1 MRNPL
6 IRFSLTVIL
15 ILSLAFSVHVFVL
28 NTKELP
34 LFGNQ
39 IMLSYIINTGL
50 AIGIFALLFFLK
62 EKYKSQL
69 GFLFMAGSALKFA
82 VFFIVFQ
89 PIYKQDGDVSTLE
102 FLAFFVP
109 YVLCLI
115 FETFSLSKL
124 LNRLDSHSS

>member
-1 MRNPL
+1 MHNAL
-6 IRFSLTVIL
+6 IRFSLTIIL
-15 ILSLAFSVHVFVL
+15 ILSITFVLHVFAL
-28 NTKELP
+28 NAKDLP
-34 LFGNQ
+34 LFDNQ
-39 IMLSYIINTGL
+39 IILSYVINTVL
-50 AIGIFALLFFLK
+50 AIVIFALLFFLK

-82 VFFIVFQ
+82 IFFIVFQ
-89 PIYKQDGDVSTLE
+89 PIYKQDGEVSTLE

-124 LNRLDSHSS
+124 LNKLD

>member
-1 MRNPL
+1 MHNTP
-6 IRFSLTVIL
+6 IRFSLTAIL
-15 ILSLAFSVHVFVL
+15 ILSVTFAIHVLVL
-28 NTKELP
+28 NMKELP

-39 IMLSYIINTGL
+39 IVLSYIINTIL

-69 GFLFMAGSALKFA
+69 GFLFMAGSALKFV

-89 PIYKQDGDVSTLE
+89 PIYKLDGEVSTLE
-102 FLAFFVP
+102 FSTFFVP

-115 FETFSLSKL
+115 FETYSLSKL
-124 LNRLDSHSS
+124 LNRLD

>member
-1 MRNPL
+1 MHNPL

-15 ILSLAFSVHVFVL
+15 ILSITFALHVLVL
-28 NTKELP
+28 NTRELP
-34 LFGNQ
+34 LFDNH
-39 IMLSYIINTGL
+39 IILSYTVNTGL
-50 AIGIFALLFFLK
+50 AIGIFTLLFFLK

-82 VFFIVFQ
+82 IFFIVFQ
-89 PIYKQDGDVSTLE
+89 PIYKQDGEVTTLE
-102 FLAFFVP
+102 FLAFFAP

-124 LNRLDSHSS
+124 LNRLD

>member
-1 MRNPL
+1 MHNAL
-6 IRFSLTVIL
+6 IRFSLTVTL
-15 ILSLAFSVHVFVL
+15 ILSITFAIHILVL
-28 NTKELP
+28 NMKELP

-39 IMLSYIINTGL
+39 IVLSYVINTIL

-89 PIYKQDGDVSTLE
+89 PIYKLDGEVSTLE
-102 FLAFFVP
+102 FSTFFVP

-115 FETFSLSKL
+115 FETYSLSKL
-124 LNRLDSHSS
+124 LNRLD

>member
-1 MRNPL
+1 MHNAL
-6 IRFSLTVIL
+6 IRFSLTVTL
-15 ILSLAFSVHVFVL
+15 ILSITFAIHILVL
-28 NTKELP
+28 NMKELP

-39 IMLSYIINTGL
+39 IVLSYVINTIL

-82 VFFIVFQ
+82 IFFIVFQ
-89 PIYKQDGDVSTLE
+89 PIYKQDGNVSTLE
-102 FLAFFVP
+102 FSAFFVP

-124 LNRLDSHSS
+124 LNKLD

>member
-1 MRNPL
+1 MHNAL

-15 ILSLAFSVHVFVL
+15 ILGITFALHILVL
-28 NTKELP
+28 NMRVLP

-39 IMLSYIINTGL
+39 IVLSYVINTIL

-82 VFFIVFQ
+82 IFFIVFQ
-89 PIYKQDGDVSTLE
+89 PIYKQDGNVSTLE
-102 FLAFFVP
+102 FSAFFVP

-124 LNRLDSHSS
+124 LNKLD

>member
-1 MRNPL
+1 MHSTL
-6 IRFSLTVIL
+6 LRFSLTIVL
-15 ILSLAFSVHVFVL
+15 ILSIAFSIHVLVL
-28 NTKELP
+28 HLKGLAM
-34 LFGNQ
+34 FGNQ
-39 IMLSYIINTGL
+39 IVLSYTINT
-50 AIGIFALLFFLK
+50 AIAVAIFALLFYLK

-102 FLAFFVP
+102 FLVFFVP
-109 YVLCLI
+109 YGLCLV

-124 LNRLDSHSS
+124 LNRLD

>member
-1 MRNPL
+1 MHNPL
-6 IRFSLTVIL
+6 IRFSLAIIL
-15 ILSLAFSVHVFVL
+15 IISITFTLHILVL
-28 NTKELP
+28 NMKELP
-34 LFGNQ
+34 LFDNQ
-39 IMLSYIINTGL
+39 IILSYTINISL

-89 PIYKQDGDVSTLE
+89 PIYKLDGEVSTLE
-102 FLAFFVP
+102 FSAFFVP

-124 LNRLDSHSS
+124 LNRLD

>member
-1 MRNPL
+1 MHNAL
-6 IRFSLTVIL
+6 IRFSLTVTL
-15 ILSLAFSVHVFVL
+15 ILSITFAIHILVL
-28 NTKELP
+28 NMKELP

-39 IMLSYIINTGL
+39 IVLSYVINTIL

-89 PIYKQDGDVSTLE
+89 PIYKLDGEVSTLE
-102 FLAFFVP
+102 FSAFFVP

-115 FETFSLSKL
+115 FETYSLSKL
-124 LNRLDSHSS
+124 LNRLD